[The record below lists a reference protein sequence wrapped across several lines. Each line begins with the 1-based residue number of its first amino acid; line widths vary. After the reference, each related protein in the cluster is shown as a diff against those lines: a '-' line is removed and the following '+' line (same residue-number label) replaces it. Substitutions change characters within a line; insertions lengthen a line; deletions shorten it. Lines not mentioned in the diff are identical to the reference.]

1 MKVVGSHEVGH
12 INDDGASEVVGN
24 GLGEEDQGEGRDEH
38 SEGCAQK
45 QEVCEAI
52 RSVHRIEWLT
62 TSARG
67 EEAGSQA
74 TQEGTSVHE
83 SPRLAVVWEG
93 RGGQRVELTP
103 AVARPVRTSSPCSC
117 MAQRGIGPGA
127 CTQSLY
133 ARSGVRNPKKLE
145 SRPCP

>member
-1 MKVVGSHEVGH
+1 MPELQRASAASRAGRLRGLTPPTGPTNESSRFARSGH

-24 GLGEEDQGEGRDEH
+24 GLGEEDQGESRDEH

-45 QEVCEAI
+45 QEVGEAI

-83 SPRLAVVWEG
+83 SPRLAVVWGG
-93 RGGQRVELTP
+93 RGVAASGLTTICP
-103 AVARPVRTSSPCSC
+103 SAPTHAPLPGTSAASP
-117 MAQRGIGPGA
+117 
-127 CTQSLY
+127 
-133 ARSGVRNPKKLE
+133 
-145 SRPCP
+145 